1 MLLNDF
7 TPLVSRKIQ
16 NYQVPSPLP
25 AALYITSE
33 NIWGQNKK
41 AASNELN

>member
-7 TPLVSRKIQ
+7 APLVSRKIQ
-16 NYQVPSPLP
+16 NYLAPSPLP

-33 NIWGQNKK
+33 NIWGHNKK